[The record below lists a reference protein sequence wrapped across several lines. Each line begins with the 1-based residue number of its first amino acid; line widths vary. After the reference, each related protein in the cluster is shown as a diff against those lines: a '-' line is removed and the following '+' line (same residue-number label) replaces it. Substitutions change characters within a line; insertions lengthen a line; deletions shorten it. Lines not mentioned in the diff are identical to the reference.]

1 MVNKILK
8 SLSLSYLS
16 DHIGIQDFNL
26 AKKTYEEICEDGHFE
41 NNITDKA
48 LAVLLF
54 QNSIPNDYFESKKS
68 LLS

>member
-41 NNITDKA
+41 NNITELEDNEYIGIKPSD
-48 LAVLLF
+48 LNHLKF
-54 QNSIPNDYFESKKS
+54 SKIQAQ
-68 LLS
+68 